1 MTSDSFKIGTRG
13 SPLALKQ
20 ANILKGAL
28 QKAHPDLAIE
38 IVPIKSAAD
47 WKMQDGEKSL
57 CDKNGGKGQFA
68 KEIEERILDGAL
80 DCGVHSL
87 KDMASFLPAGL
98 RIGHYLP
105 RADARDAFISEKA
118 NNLMNLPEGSVV
130 GTCSPRRQAFILTK
144 RPDIKVVPF
153 RGNVRTRLDKVANGQ
168 VDATYLAMAGIERLG
183 ITDPMI
189 HPVEINDFLPACGQG
204 IVCIESRESD
214 ERAAEILTPINDAT
228 VTLCAIAE
236 REVLRVLDGSCHTPI
251 AAYAEMRKG
260 ELYLRG
266 FVASLDGQKTYFKE
280 ASAPCE
286 SIAQAREIGLE
297 IGDAL
302 MAELPAGFLE

>member
-1 MTSDSFKIGTRG
+1 MTANSFKIGTRG

-20 ANILKGAL
+20 ANIFQDAL
-28 QKAHPDLAIE
+28 QKAHPDLVIE

-47 WKMQDGEKSL
+47 WKMQDGEKAL

-87 KDMASFLPAGL
+87 KDMASFLPSGL

-105 RADARDAFISEKA
+105 RADARDAFISHKA
-118 NNLMNLPEGSVV
+118 DNLMSLPEGAVV
-130 GTCSPRRQAFILTK
+130 GTCSPRRQAFILAK

-153 RGNVRTRLDKVANGQ
+153 RGNVKTRLEKVANGQ

-189 HPVEINDFLPACGQG
+189 HEIEVENFLPACGQG
-204 IVCIESRESD
+204 IVCIESRDGD
-214 ERAAEILTPINDAT
+214 ERTTKILDAIND
-228 VTLCAIAE
+228 VTAGLCATAE
-236 REVLRVLDGSCHTPI
+236 REVLRILDGSCHTPI
-251 AAYAEMRKG
+251 AAYAVMQND

-266 FVASLDGQKTYFKE
+266 FVASLDGQETYAKDIT
-280 ASAPCE
+280 APCQN
-286 SIAQAREIGLE
+286 IAQAKDIGLE
-297 IGDAL
+297 VGEAL
-302 MAELPAGFLE
+302 KADLPEGFLQ